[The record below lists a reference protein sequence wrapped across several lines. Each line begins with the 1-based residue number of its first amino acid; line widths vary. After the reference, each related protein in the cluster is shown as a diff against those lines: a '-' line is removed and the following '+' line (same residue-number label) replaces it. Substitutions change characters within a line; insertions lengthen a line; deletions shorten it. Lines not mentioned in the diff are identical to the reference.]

1 MLGKGQKLDVKETI
15 RKFICE
21 PVVAVFI
28 GFFLYATQIQLPQVI
43 TGVIQGLGNMASP
56 LGLILCGSIIADAN
70 WKGITKY
77 PCVFFVVL
85 ARLFAVPAAVLG
97 IFLLLGID
105 RQTIQSVIFY
115 YAMPVA
121 SFLPSFLL
129 RYNPEAVEA
138 RVAGGYM
145 VVLSTLACVATIPIW
160 TLILEHI

>member
-1 MLGKGQKLDVKETI
+1 MKLQPDSRKEIKRITLGTLACDGI
-15 RKFICE
+15 M
-21 PVVAVFI
+21 VAGLFLLSQFDI
-28 GFFLYATQIQLPQVI
+28 GNFNLIKIV
-43 TGVIQGLGNMASP
+43 LGA
-56 LGLILCGSIIADAN
+56 LCGSIIADAN

-77 PCVFFVVL
+77 PCVFLVVI
-85 ARLFAVPAAVLG
+85 ARLFVVPAAVLG

-105 RQTIQSVIFY
+105 KQTIQSVIFY

-160 TLILEHI
+160 TLLLELI